1 MYMSS
6 PCVHASDLSVGSG
19 VIQPMDS
26 SAIVAIT
33 TAVPA
38 RPTIAIVLFPYLA
51 PIDPANKSPVP

>member
-1 MYMSS
+1 
-6 PCVHASDLSVGSG
+6 VGSG

-51 PIDPANKSPVP
+51 PIDPANRSPVP